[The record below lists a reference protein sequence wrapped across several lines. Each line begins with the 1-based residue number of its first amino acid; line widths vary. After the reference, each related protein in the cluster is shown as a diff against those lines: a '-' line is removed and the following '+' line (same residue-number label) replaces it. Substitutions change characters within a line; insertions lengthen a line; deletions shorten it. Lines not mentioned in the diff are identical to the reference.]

1 MKEKDKEYEIK
12 CKSCGTKMIIKNPVS
27 NFINKT
33 CRCGAIIQ
41 LNIDDRDPE

>member
-1 MKEKDKEYEIK
+1 MTEDKEYEIK
-12 CKSCGTKMIIKNPVS
+12 CPSCGVKNIVKNPVS

-41 LNIDDRDPE
+41 LNVNDKDTK